1 MFFSDR
7 DESENMFI
15 VIGTSV
21 AEFDLLTLI
30 VFKKII
36 KNLSSPKTFSNCDI
50 LSIFCLLKCRFN
62 KSSNFCLLFL
72 DNISC
77 SALEFSCGSRCI
89 PRSWR
94 CDGEVDCNPKGEDE
108 KGCSKYFIRH
118 CCDGRQVWSSTGF
131 PSKPTV
137 CVLAIVLMLPLPS
150 PSLFCKVPDKELSRT

>member
-1 MFFSDR
+1 MKCSVVVFYWPRWIRKYVYCNRYEFCCVRLTHTDSLWTCSALKIYLLPKRSLIAITCLSFVYWSVD
-7 DESENMFI
+7 SI
-15 VIGTSV
+15 SHQTS
-21 AEFDLLTLI
+21 A
-30 VFKKII
+30 
-36 KNLSSPKTFSNCDI
+36 CY
-50 LSIFCLLKCRFN
+50 
-62 KSSNFCLLFL
+62 FL

-118 CCDGRQVWSSTGF
+118 CCDGQQLQDF
-131 PSKPTV
+131 LETV

-150 PSLFCKVPDKELSRT
+150 SLLFCKFPDKEL